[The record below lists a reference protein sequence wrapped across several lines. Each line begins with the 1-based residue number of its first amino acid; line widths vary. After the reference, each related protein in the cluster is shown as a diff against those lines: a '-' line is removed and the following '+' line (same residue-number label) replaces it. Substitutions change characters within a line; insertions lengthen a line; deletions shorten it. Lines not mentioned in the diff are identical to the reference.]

1 MTFEDLKT
9 NKDFETT
16 DELET
21 NECPETFD
29 DLDTHEEVELTM
41 YQCYAFKFLTIL
53 SDCHPYS

>member
-1 MTFEDLKT
+1 MTFEDHKT

-29 DLDTHEEVELTM
+29 DLDTHEEVELIM
-41 YQCYAFKFLTIL
+41 YQFYAFKFLTFI
-53 SDCHPYS
+53 SECQPYS

>member
-1 MTFEDLKT
+1 MTFEDHKT

-29 DLDTHEEVELTM
+29 DHDTHEEVELIM
-41 YQCYAFKFLTIL
+41 YQFYAFKFLTFL
-53 SDCHPYS
+53 S